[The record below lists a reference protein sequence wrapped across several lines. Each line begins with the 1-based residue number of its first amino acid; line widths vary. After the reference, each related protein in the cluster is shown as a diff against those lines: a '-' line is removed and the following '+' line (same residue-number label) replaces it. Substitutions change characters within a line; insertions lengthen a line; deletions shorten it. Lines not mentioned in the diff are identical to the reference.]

1 MKILSA
7 LCEPQRGCRVN
18 QLLSAAAPR
27 VGTTTAQCTA
37 SMEIAS
43 NKKQLFNS
51 QIIICSKFK
60 YKNIHG
66 RLKKMQFET
75 VKNLI

>member
-60 YKNIHG
+60 YKNIQG
-66 RLKKMQFET
+66 RF
-75 VKNLI
+75 

>member
-43 NKKQLFNS
+43 NKYIHVQ
-51 QIIICSKFK
+51 

-66 RLKKMQFET
+66 RFKKMQFET